1 MKLKTALAIVFAVTV
16 LPALPALAHDEWYS
30 DHRAFHDELSEAHER
45 AHEEGFWSR
54 GEHRAYHRA
63 LRDLHGGYHEDHD
76 DDAGYYYGPR
86 RYYSYPSRYYSYPS
100 YRSYGW

>member
-1 MKLKTALAIVFAVTV
+1 MKPKTALAIVFAVTV

-63 LRDLHGGYHEDHD
+63 LRDLHGGYHEDRD
-76 DDAGYYYGPR
+76 DYAGYYYGPR
-86 RYYSYPSRYYSYPS
+86 RYYSYPSRYYSYPR